1 MNEIA
6 RHVVFRG
13 HVQGVGFRFTTH
25 HIARGYDVTGFVRNV
40 PDGTVEMWVQG
51 PQQDVDG
58 CLDAIQE
65 EMAGYIHQTQIDTV
79 PCTPA
84 YTAFEI
90 TF

>member
-1 MNEIA
+1 MNQIA
-6 RHVVFRG
+6 KHVIFQG

-25 HIARGYDVTGFVRNV
+25 HIARGFDVTGFVRNV
-40 PDGTVEMWVQG
+40 PDGTVEMRLQG

-65 EMAGYIHQTQIDTV
+65 KMAGYIRQAQIETV
-79 PCTPA
+79 PYTAA
-84 YTAFEI
+84 YTRFEI